1 MSSYRLMCYNLAAIF
16 YFEIIPKFEQS
27 LNSLQRE
34 VGNLFVC
41 QYRNLYMK
49 EIRKDCREAR
59 FDAESA
65 EKVLEKAYCICCF
78 VDTKITC
85 GSKTAVEFFD
95 DGKTHW

>member
-1 MSSYRLMCYNLAAIF
+1 MCYNLAAIF

-78 VDTKITC
+78 VDTKITWA
-85 GSKTAVEFFD
+85 SLHV
-95 DGKTHW
+95 